1 MMTQKAI
8 DARRP
13 GRWKRRAWRN
23 RYIYMMCLP
32 VVAYF
37 IIFKYLPMGYLSI
50 SFFDYKLLKG
60 FSGSK
65 WVGLKNFADF
75 LKGRYFGQ
83 TLWNTVALNLMSL
96 VMVFPAGVILAVLLN
111 EVRSSPLRRVY
122 QTITYLPYF
131 ISTVVLVSMITSFL
145 SPSIGLLAS
154 VCKALGLPVQD
165 YMAQKSAFRMINVL
179 SGIWQNT
186 GWNSIVYLATLTNID
201 PTLYE
206 AATVDG
212 AGRLRRIWH
221 VSLPGLKQIVVLML
235 IMRIGSLMGTV
246 TDKVLLLQNDLNLS
260 VSELLGTYVY
270 KMGLQKGKYS
280 FATAVGL
287 FNSVVSFLLVI
298 SANFVSKRLSDDTHG
313 IF

>member
-1 MMTQKAI
+1 MDRQA
-8 DARRP
+8 APPRASSWRQ
-13 GRWKRRAWRN
+13 RAWRN
-23 RYIYMMCLP
+23 RYMYLMCLP
-32 VVAYF
+32 VLAYF
-37 IIFKYLPMGYLSI
+37 IIFRYLPMGYLSI

-65 WVGLKNFADF
+65 FVGLKHFQDF
-75 LKGRYFGQ
+75 IGGRYFGQ

-96 VMVFPAGVILAVLLN
+96 AMIFPAGILLALLLN
-111 EVRSSPLRRVY
+111 EVRHPRLKKAF
-122 QTITYLPYF
+122 QTVTYLPYF

-145 SPSIGLLAS
+145 SPSMGLLAS
-154 VCKALGLPVQD
+154 VCKLFGLPVRNYLAEKD
-165 YMAQKSAFRMINVL
+165 AFRMINVL

-186 GWNSIVYLATLTNID
+186 GWNSVVYLATLTSID
-201 PTLYE
+201 PQLYE

-221 VSLPGLKQIVVLML
+221 ISLPGLKQIVVLML

-270 KMGLQKGKYS
+270 KMGMQKGKYS

-287 FNSVVSFLLVI
+287 FNSVVSFTLVI
-298 SANFVSKRLSDDTHG
+298 LSNTVSKRLSDDTHG